1 MEASD
6 WAAIIAA
13 FGGGTLVQGIGKW
26 AVSRFTGR
34 DARTRDEVSKIARER
49 DAEYT
54 IRRVLQEALA
64 HHRRIMIEAPCI
76 DVTKMPPY
84 PSYSNWAEP
93 TPGEQQN
100 R

>member
-1 MEASD
+1 MEPGTL
-6 WAAIIAA
+6 AALVAA
-13 FGGGTLVQGIGKW
+13 FGGGTIIQGIGKW
-26 AVSRFTGR
+26 AIARFTGR
-34 DARTRDEVSKIARER
+34 DARTRDEVSRIARER

-76 DVTKMPPY
+76 DVKDIPPY

-93 TPGEQQN
+93 APERREN
-100 R
+100 A